1 MGAPVP
7 MDYVNAQRVTKGTP
21 VKADYLTNLLAHIL
35 VQTVM
40 VLLPISFL
48 QRPTLQL
55 T

>member
-7 MDYVNAQRVTKGTP
+7 MDYVNAQRATKGIP
-21 VKADYLTNLLAHIL
+21 AKADSQTNLLAHIL

-40 VLLPISFL
+40 ILLPIPFL